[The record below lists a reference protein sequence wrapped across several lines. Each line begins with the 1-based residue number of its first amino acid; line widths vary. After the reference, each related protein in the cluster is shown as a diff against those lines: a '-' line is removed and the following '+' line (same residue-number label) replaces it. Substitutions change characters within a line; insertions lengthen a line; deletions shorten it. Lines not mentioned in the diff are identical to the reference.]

1 MLLLQYTLFEGMYYN
16 LLMSFTF
23 DFFQSKYELIFFIV
37 YIILDLHIILDR
49 NYLKEIC
56 AFKFERNILLHDV
69 VFKPLRRKDPSI

>member
-1 MLLLQYTLFEGMYYN
+1 MLLLQYTLFEGMYYI

-49 NYLKEIC
+49 NCLKEIC
-56 AFKFERNILLHDV
+56 AFKFERNIFLHDV
-69 VFKPLRRKDPSI
+69 VVKPLRRKDPSL